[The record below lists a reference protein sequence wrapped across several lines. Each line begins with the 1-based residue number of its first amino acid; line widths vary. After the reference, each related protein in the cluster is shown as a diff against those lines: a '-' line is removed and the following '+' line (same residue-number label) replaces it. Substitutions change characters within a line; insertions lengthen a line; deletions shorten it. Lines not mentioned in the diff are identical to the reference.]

1 MHGSPSNLRRLAMSM
16 WLIALLVPAAPAVA
30 TPRYVEPGGATT
42 GDCTPPSGP
51 GLWSPCEFKY
61 AVQNVSNNGDEVI
74 VAPGDYTISGG
85 VTEQNDVVIHGEY
98 GKTRPHVSASQLRLE
113 YIQGGG
119 TVRHLELQGNLV
131 LQYSP
136 KLAEDLRVAG
146 SVTLEGS
153 HVLRDSIV
161 VASGVSAVA
170 VNGRGGS
177 QDLRNVTALSTGQDS
192 VGIVA
197 RPDPAFCIP
206 DTLTAKNVIVRGD
219 STDLSATKASCPS
232 SSSSRIDVSYSNY
245 RAGKASG
252 DGMIV
257 DSGSNQTNLAPVF
270 ANPAA
275 GDYHQLPTSP
285 TIDAGIADGLIGSAD
300 IDGEARTI
308 GSAPDIGADE
318 ATVRD
323 RDGDGVLEPSDNC
336 ALVPNPDQADNDG
349 DGQGDAC
356 DPDDDNDGV
365 ADELDGCPL
374 VPSPDRRDTD
384 GDGIDNPCDP
394 DDDNDGVPDEFD
406 AFPLDPERS
415 ALPPAGVA
423 TGGGIPGGTPAGA
436 TDGDDL
442 LNGTPGPDLIC
453 GLLGND
459 RINGLAGNDTLW
471 GDACGKVAKL
481 QPAQAL
487 TDGNDTITGGD
498 GNDALYGAGGKD
510 SLSGGNGN
518 DKLFGGPGADTLK
531 GEAGNDTIGGGAGL
545 DKLYGTKGAASRDA
559 FVFDTKLTSRSVAAK
574 NKDTIVDFGPKYD
587 SIFLD
592 DAAFGNKTIANY
604 LKGKGRGSTMPT
616 R

>member
-1 MHGSPSNLRRLAMSM
+1 MADHEMLGSRSNLRRLAMSM
-16 WLIALLVPAAPAVA
+16 WLIAVVAPAAPAAA
-30 TPRYVEPGGATT
+30 TPRYVEPGGVTG
-42 GDCTPPSGP
+42 GDCTPPDEP

-61 AVQNVSNNGDEVI
+61 AVENVSNNGDEVI
-74 VAPGDYTISGG
+74 VAPGDYTISGSVG
-85 VTEQNDVVIHGEY
+85 EQHDVVIHGEY
-98 GKTRPHVSASQLRLE
+98 GRPRPHVNVSQLRLE
-113 YIQGGG
+113 YLTGGG
-119 TVRHLELQGNLV
+119 TVRHLDLQGDLILGGN
-131 LQYSP
+131 S
-136 KLAEDLRVAG
+136 KLAEDLRVTG
-146 SVTLEGS
+146 SVGLGGS

-161 VASGVSAVA
+161 VASGPSAVA
-170 VNGRGGS
+170 VSAEGGS
-177 QDLRNVTALSTGQDS
+177 QELRNVTALSTGQDS
-192 VGIVA
+192 VGIAATAVF
-197 RPDPAFCIP
+197 PFCV

-219 STDLSATKASCPS
+219 SSDLRATKSSC

-245 RAGKASG
+245 RAGKISG
-252 DGMIV
+252 DGEV
-257 DSGSNQTNLAPVF
+257 GGGNNQTNLTPVF

-285 TIDAGIADGLIGSAD
+285 TIDAGIADGLLGPAD

-318 ATVRD
+318 ATIRD

-336 ALVPNPDQADNDG
+336 ALATNPDQVDSDG
-349 DGQGDAC
+349 DGQGNAC
-356 DPDDDNDGV
+356 DSDDDNDGV
-365 ADELDGCPL
+365 VDEFDRCPL
-374 VPSPDRRDTD
+374 VSSPDRRDTD
-384 GDGIDNPCDP
+384 GDGSDNPCDP
-394 DDDNDGVPDEFD
+394 DDDNDGIPDEAD

-415 ALPPAGVA
+415 ALPPAGGA
-423 TGGGIPGGTPAGA
+423 SAGGIPDGTPAGA

-459 RINGLAGNDTLW
+459 RVNGLAGNDTLW

-531 GEAGNDTIGGGAGL
+531 GEAGKDRIDGGAGNDRL
-545 DKLYGTKGAASRDA
+545 AAGKDRNSLAGGSGDDA
-559 FVFDTKLTSRSVAAK
+559 LNARNGK
-574 NKDTIVDFGPKYD
+574 KDTVNCGGGKKDTATVDRIDKV
-587 SIFLD
+587 
-592 DAAFGNKTIANY
+592 
-604 LKGKGRGSTMPT
+604 RGCE
-616 R
+616 RVKRAKR

>member
-1 MHGSPSNLRRLAMSM
+1 MHGSRSNFRRLAMSM
-16 WLIALLVPAAPAVA
+16 WLVAVLVPAGPAAA
-30 TPRYVEPGGATT
+30 TPRYVEPGGATS
-42 GDCTPPSGP
+42 GDCTPPAGP

-74 VAPGDYTISGG
+74 VAPGDYTISGS
-85 VTEQNDVVIHGEY
+85 VVEQNDVVIHGEY
-98 GKTRPHVSASQLRLE
+98 GKTRPHVNASELRVE
-113 YIQGGG
+113 YLTGGG

-131 LQYSP
+131 FEGNS
-136 KLAEDLRVAG
+136 KLAEDLRVEG
-146 SVTLEGS
+146 GVTLGGN

-161 VASGVSAVA
+161 VASGTSAVA
-170 VNGRGGS
+170 VTGRGGS
-177 QDLRNVTALSTGQDS
+177 QELRNVTALSTGQNS

-197 RPDPAFCIP
+197 RPDLAFCFA
-206 DTLTAKNVIVRGD
+206 DTLTAKNVIVRGV
-219 STDLSATKASCPS
+219 STDLSATKASCS
-232 SSSSRIDVSYSNY
+232 SSTSRIDVSYSNY
-245 RAGKASG
+245 RAGKISG
-252 DGMIV
+252 DGVIN
-257 DSGSNQTNLAPVF
+257 DLGNNQTNLPPVF

-285 TIDAGIADGLIGSAD
+285 TIDAGIADGLLGPAD

-336 ALVPNPDQADNDG
+336 ALAPNPDQADSDG

-365 ADELDGCPL
+365 VDEFDRCPL
-374 VPSPDRRDTD
+374 VSSPDRRDTD
-384 GDGIDNPCDP
+384 GDGSDNPCDP
-394 DDDNDGVPDEFD
+394 DDDNDGVPDEAD

-415 ALPPAGVA
+415 ALPPGGGVSA
-423 TGGGIPGGTPAGA
+423 GGIPDATPTGA

-459 RINGLAGNDTLW
+459 TVNGLAGNDTLW

-487 TDGNDTITGGD
+487 TDGNDAITGGD

-531 GEAGNDTIGGGAGL
+531 GEAGNDRIDGGAGNDRL
-545 DKLYGTKGAASRDA
+545 AA
-559 FVFDTKLTSRSVAAK
+559 
-574 NKDTIVDFGPKYD
+574 
-587 SIFLD
+587 
-592 DAAFGNKTIANY
+592 
-604 LKGKGRGSTMPT
+604 GKGRNSLAGGSGDDSLNARNGKRDTVNCGGGKKDAAT
-616 R
+616 VDRVDNVSGCERVKRAKR

>member
-1 MHGSPSNLRRLAMSM
+1 MLDSRSNFRRLAMSM
-16 WLIALLVPAAPAVA
+16 WLIAVLVPAAPAAA
-30 TPRYVEPGGATT
+30 TPRYVEPNGVTG
-42 GDCTPPSGP
+42 GDCTPPDPP
-51 GLWSPCEFKY
+51 GIWSACEFKY

-74 VAPGDYTISGG
+74 VAPGDYTIPGG
-85 VTEQNDVVIHGEY
+85 MTEQNDVVIHGEY
-98 GKTRPHVSASQLRLE
+98 GKTRPHVNASALILE

-131 LQYSP
+131 LRYSP
-136 KLAEDLRVAG
+136 KHAEDLRVAG

-161 VASGVSAVA
+161 VASAVSAVA
-170 VNGRGGS
+170 VRGQGGS

-192 VGIVA
+192 VGIVT
-197 RPDPAFCIP
+197 RPDPAFCFA
-206 DTLTAKNVIVRGD
+206 DTLTAKNVIVRGVGN
-219 STDLSATKASCPS
+219 DLSATKASCS
-232 SSSSRIDVSYSNY
+232 TSTSRIDVSYSNY

-257 DSGSNQTNLAPVF
+257 DAGNNQTNLD
-270 ANPAA
+270 PAFD

-285 TIDAGIADGLIGSAD
+285 TIDAGIDDGMLGSAD

-336 ALVPNPDQADNDG
+336 ALAANPDQVDSDG

-365 ADELDGCPL
+365 VDEFDRCPL
-374 VPSPDRRDTD
+374 VSSPDRRDTD
-384 GDGIDNPCDP
+384 GDGSDNPCDP
-394 DDDNDGVPDEFD
+394 DDDNDGVPDEAD

-415 ALPPAGVA
+415 ALPPAGGA
-423 TGGGIPGGTPAGA
+423 SAAGIPVGAPGGA

-459 RINGLAGNDTLW
+459 RVNGLAGNDTLW

-481 QPAQAL
+481 QPAQVL

-531 GEAGNDTIGGGAGL
+531 GEAGNDRIDGGAGNDRL
-545 DKLYGTKGAASRDA
+545 AA
-559 FVFDTKLTSRSVAAK
+559 
-574 NKDTIVDFGPKYD
+574 
-587 SIFLD
+587 
-592 DAAFGNKTIANY
+592 
-604 LKGKGRGSTMPT
+604 GKGRNSLAGGNGDDSLNARNRKKDTVNCGGGKKDT
-616 R
+616 ATVDRVDKVRGCERVKRAKR